1 LSGIRILSIY
11 GTRRPANDPHRH
23 LRRDLAW
30 LLAAKFAALGLLWM
44 LFFSADYQPA
54 IDATAASRQLALAA
68 PTPATVERSSD

>member
-1 LSGIRILSIY
+1 LSGIRIPS
-11 GTRRPANDPHRH
+11 DHHRL

-44 LFFSADYQPA
+44 LFFSAAHQPA

-68 PTPATVERSSD
+68 PSSWPMERSSD